1 MFATARDDG
10 RMLRSNFLISEFWD
24 SETRTLTGWAGHR
37 VVRGRGWKIRSQAGQ
52 SARMRSG
59 HPQPEASYPFRR
71 FLRLLVIA
79 VPLVPLSFNA
89 VSLFRDLCQKNS
101 RRYAIESERRCAFLL
116 Q

>member
-1 MFATARDDG
+1 MFDARRRLEDPSIGFARSQAHQSRTLRLITNVEMFATARDDG

-59 HPQPEASYPFRR
+59 HPQPEARYPFRR
-71 FLRLLVIA
+71 FRNRRPA
-79 VPLVPLSFNA
+79 RA
-89 VSLFRDLCQKNS
+89 ALF
-101 RRYAIESERRCAFLL
+101 
-116 Q
+116 